1 MKDRK
6 SCKIAKMGRI
16 KTKLVGIFSVYASL
30 LVVASAAYGQ
40 TPFSPP
46 PGYDLFE
53 TDPQNTKLTFDGP
66 TTIPAGFFGPG
77 SDPFTGSV
85 KFAGEPIENFQ
96 GHDVGDADT
105 VVQRLP
111 VESPAQ
117 SFVSV
122 ELVSLSL
129 VSVEPIHVRVGNETQ
144 EWNVDVELSPSKH
157 SQGYLQAEQTGP
169 NGGTFSSQLLVVPLL
184 KFKNVSSGE
193 TRTLDTDLLIKSD
206 PALADSLKLRAQN
219 VPWRNGCIAPALAV
233 PGLNDAFCPGFTPDG
248 NKVLTIEQAL
258 LAEHGIYPAQK
269 RLEHFQCY
277 GAKSG
282 KRFKRRK
289 VSLADQFVTTKARV
303 LRPVKLCNP
312 AKKNTE
318 PYINKEAHLTCYA
331 IKEPNFKKRG
341 VIARNQFGSER
352 LTVLKPKTLCVPS
365 TKKKLS
371 KRIRNPKLKAK
382 PNLPT
387 DHFKCYSVAAKNK
400 FKARKVTLKDQFGK
414 LRVRVLK
421 PFELCNPVQKNN
433 ERIKHPVKHLVCYK
447 IVSTKRKARF
457 KKRNVAVR
465 NQFGRKT
472 LKITRRATLCVPS
485 SKITV

>member
-1 MKDRK
+1 MKYRER
-6 SCKIAKMGRI
+6 CKIGKMGPI
-16 KTKLVGIFSVYASL
+16 KTKLVGVLSVFASL

-53 TDPQNTKLTFDGP
+53 TDPQVTEFTFNGLSA
-66 TTIPAGFFGPG
+66 IPAGFFGPG
-77 SDPFTGSV
+77 SDPFTGKV
-85 KFAGEPIENFQ
+85 HFAGDPIENFQ
-96 GHDVGDADT
+96 GHDVGDTDT
-105 VVQRLP
+105 VVQRM
-111 VESPAQ
+111 PADPQ
-117 SFVSV
+117 AGFVPI
-122 ELVSLSL
+122 ELVSLNL
-129 VSVEPIHVRVGNETQ
+129 VSVEPIQVKVGGRTQ
-144 EWNVDVELSPSKH
+144 DWNVDVEPSPSKH
-157 SQGYLQAEQTGP
+157 SQGYLQAERTGP

-184 KFKNVSSGE
+184 KFKNASSGE
-193 TRTLDTDLLIKSD
+193 TRTLDIGPLVKLSPDLASG
-206 PALADSLKLRAQN
+206 LALRAQN
-219 VPWRNGCIAPALAV
+219 VPWRSSCIAPALAV

-258 LAEHGIYPAQK
+258 LAQHGIYPAQK

-341 VIARNQFGSER
+341 VIARNQFGSAR

-371 KRIRNPKLKAK
+371 KRVRNPKLKAK

-433 ERIKHPVKHLVCYK
+433 ESIKHPVKHLVCYK
-447 IVSTKRKARF
+447 IVNTKRKARF

-485 SKITV
+485 SKITA